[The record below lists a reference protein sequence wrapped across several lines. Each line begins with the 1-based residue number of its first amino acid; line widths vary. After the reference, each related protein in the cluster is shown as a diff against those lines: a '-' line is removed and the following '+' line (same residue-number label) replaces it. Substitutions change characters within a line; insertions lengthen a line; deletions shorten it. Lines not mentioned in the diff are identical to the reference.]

1 MAEMPMGGAMA
12 MDERHLELKVVS
24 LETGKAVTNYRPC
37 GGEQRTRDVPHE
49 AKPPQKM
56 LFPL

>member
-24 LETGKAVTNYRPC
+24 LETGK
-37 GGEQRTRDVPHE
+37 HE